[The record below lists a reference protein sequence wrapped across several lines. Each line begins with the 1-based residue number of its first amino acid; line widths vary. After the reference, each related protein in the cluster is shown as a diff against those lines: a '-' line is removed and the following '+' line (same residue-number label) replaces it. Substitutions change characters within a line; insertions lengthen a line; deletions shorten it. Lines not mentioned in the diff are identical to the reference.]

1 MAQNTRP
8 RSASLIQGL
17 LQQRQWPSSQL
28 FGWLLDDVLADLTGQ
43 RKPDPPPVEA
53 ISSLRD
59 LAGEY
64 ARCVAEHPPFEDLL
78 GPVFMEV
85 AHRGDQQARGQFFT
99 PPGIARLT
107 AEMLNVEYSGP
118 HPDGRL
124 WQVYEPASGA
134 GGMLLAFIQ
143 VQIERFT
150 PESLRHWSYTAI
162 DLDTRCAQMT
172 AAQLLANVLIHQIP
186 MGEVVVY
193 QGNALAP
200 DADWRVIVHASMEA
214 DRPPARHP
222 ARIEAVQ
229 VAAAARNVDLFG
241 LPA

>member
-53 ISSLRD
+53 LSSLRD

-134 GGMLLAFIQ
+134 GGSYSPSSRCRSNDSPLNPCGTGA
-143 VQIERFT
+143 T
-150 PESLRHWSYTAI
+150 PPSISIL
-162 DLDTRCAQMT
+162 
-172 AAQLLANVLIHQIP
+172 
-186 MGEVVVY
+186 
-193 QGNALAP
+193 
-200 DADWRVIVHASMEA
+200 
-214 DRPPARHP
+214 
-222 ARIEAVQ
+222 
-229 VAAAARNVDLFG
+229 AARK
-241 LPA
+241 